1 MLRTEQKDTFQTAII
16 QAVERCDAH
25 EFRANPTAL
34 AWLPNLERS
43 RYFLVLKLMRPEHDD
58 LNKLL
63 AACNTCAKALGM
75 VALYDQLAYDEG
87 VKAFSQT
94 QDLDQDKSSAF
105 HISIAWTLEKPSE
118 AQQRMI
124 DRNACDQLREIDI
137 HFKCVK
143 VKVGN
148 VVTDVQLPKQ

>member
-1 MLRTEQKDTFQTAII
+1 MLRTEQKDTFQNALI
-16 QAVERCDAH
+16 QAVECCDAH
-25 EFRANPTAL
+25 AFRVNPTAL

-43 RYFLVLKLMRPEHDD
+43 RYFLVLKLMRPENDD

-75 VALYDQLAYDEG
+75 VALYDQPTHDKG
-87 VKAFSQT
+87 VKASSQT
-94 QDLDQDKSSAF
+94 QGLDEDKSSAF

-124 DRNACDQLREIDI
+124 ERSARDQLREIDI
-137 HFKCVK
+137 DFKCVK

-148 VVTDVQLPKQ
+148 VVTDVHLPKQ